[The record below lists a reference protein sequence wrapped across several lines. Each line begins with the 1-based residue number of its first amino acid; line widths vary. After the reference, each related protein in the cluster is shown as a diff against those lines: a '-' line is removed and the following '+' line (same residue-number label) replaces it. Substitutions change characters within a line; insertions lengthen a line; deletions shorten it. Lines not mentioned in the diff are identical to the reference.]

1 MNEGLYKMSTNEKHK
16 MLINQNINTIKN
28 VEPVHS
34 GEDYFFRL
42 QKIIKEAVSEIHLQT
57 YIFENDATGIKIA
70 ECLKEAAIRKVNVYV
85 LLDGYGSKALPEKF
99 TNDLLQH
106 GIQFRFFSPFFST
119 NSFFIGRRLHHKVV
133 VADGKI
139 VLIGGINIAHKYY
152 GTQTEEPWLDY
163 AVQIEGEIAEPLQ
176 ELCRNIY
183 FKEKKQARKKIMAA
197 LCSDDGMAVRILQN
211 DWVKQKNEICNAY
224 LKYIRTAKKEV
235 IIVASYFLPGRRLTT
250 TLKNAT
256 RKGIK
261 IKLVLSGISDVPLVR
276 RATCY
281 LYSLLLRHN
290 MELYECNKSV
300 LHGKVAVADD
310 EWVTIGSYNLN
321 HLSSYGSIEMNVEI
335 HSPQFSAKI
344 KPHLNKVIAQCE
356 KITIETLEIRNG
368 IISKFI
374 NWLSYRLVRTGLII
388 ITYLPYKR
396 FFKRYHAD

>member
-1 MNEGLYKMSTNEKHK
+1 
-16 MLINQNINTIKN
+16 MLRKKEHNTFINQNSNALKS
-28 VEPVHS
+28 VEPVYS
-34 GEDYFFRL
+34 GDDYFLRL
-42 QKIIKEAVSEIHLQT
+42 QRIINEAKNEIHLQT

-70 ECLKEAAIRKVNVYV
+70 ECLKEAAIRQVKVYV

-99 TNDLLQH
+99 TKDLLQH
-106 GIQFRFFSPFFST
+106 GIRFRFFSPFFST

-139 VLIGGINIAHKYY
+139 ALIGGINIANKYH
-152 GTQTEEPWLDY
+152 GAKTVEPWLDY
-163 AVQIEGEIAEPLQ
+163 AVQIEGEIAELLQ

-197 LCSDDGMAVRILQN
+197 LYSDDGMAVRILQN

-224 LKYIRTAKKEV
+224 LKYIRTAKEEV

-261 IKLVLSGISDVPLVR
+261 IKLVLSGISDVPLVK

-281 LYSLLLRHN
+281 LYSLLIRHN
-290 MELYECNKSV
+290 MELYEWNKSV

-310 EWVTIGSYNLN
+310 EWVTIGSHNLN

-335 HSPQFSAKI
+335 HSPQFSAI
-344 KPHLNKVIAQCE
+344 FKPHLNKVIAQCE
-356 KITIETLEIRNG
+356 KITIETIEIRNG

-374 NWLSYRLVRTGLII
+374 NWLSYQLVRTGLII

-396 FFKRYHAD
+396 FFKRYHAE